1 MPNLYKSK
9 AEDKKDL
16 AETDIGKA
24 ETLANQFSSVFTE
37 EPNTDWKLT
46 DPIKTNKNISIVFS
60 ENTVLEKLQNLSINK
75 SLGPDD
81 INSRILDELA
91 KPVVPSLSVLF
102 QNSYDTG
109 IVPSDWK
116 RAKITP
122 KMIKKDP
129 ESYCPVSLTSI
140 LCKIMESIIK
150 DHLLKYLKDN
160 NILSNKQ
167 DDPLSCNYLMFYISG
182 QKLLIMYFMLMSYIA
197 IL

>member
-1 MPNLYKSK
+1 M
-9 AEDKKDL
+9 
-16 AETDIGKA
+16 
-24 ETLANQFSSVFTE
+24 SV
-37 EPNTDWKLT
+37 
-46 DPIKTNKNISIVFS
+46 VFS
-60 ENTVLEKLQNLSINK
+60 ENIVLEKLQNLSINK
-75 SLGPDD
+75 FPGPDD
-81 INSRILDELA
+81 INSRILVELA
-91 KPVVPSLSVLF
+91 KSVAPSLSVLF

-167 DDPLSCNYLMFYISG
+167 YGFLPGRSTIL
-182 QKLLIMYFMLMSYIA
+182 QLLNVLD
-197 IL
+197 